1 MFSIVKDFGES
12 DLEFHEKASLAGI
25 SPKVVNF
32 DKESKTMVL
41 EKLEELTAQE
51 FNERKFEI
59 FELLLLAVRIL
70 SLNHLDPGTQGRFN
84 VMKND
89 ERLYLIDWTDSERVT
104 YKDEKHSLQICVNNF
119 IDNWSRAFIANSPSK
134 LREYVYEKYH
144 ITVDEL
150 NVERRMRIKEEQRK
164 LIKKRAEDI
173 INKKG
178 NKKK

>member
-1 MFSIVKDFGES
+1 
-12 DLEFHEKASLAGI
+12 
-25 SPKVVNF
+25 
-32 DKESKTMVL
+32 
-41 EKLEELTAQE
+41 
-51 FNERKFEI
+51 
-59 FELLLLAVRIL
+59 
-70 SLNHLDPGTQGRFN
+70 
-84 VMKND
+84 MKKD

-150 NVERRMRIKEEQRK
+150 NVERRLRIKEEQRK